1 MRKLANY
8 VLDTNVIVSA
18 LPRSL
23 FSTTNNK
30 TAIALKSYE
39 ICISLQVVI
48 ACLTSLGLFKASRLG
63 RE

>member
-30 TAIALKSYE
+30 TAIALKRHKVYASV
-39 ICISLQVVI
+39 QMAI
-48 ACLTSLGLFKASRLG
+48 ACLISLGLFKARS
-63 RE
+63 